1 MRSRDRLDELRHLAQ
16 QAGVY
21 PDSEPPVAPRAPLSK
36 DIDELLREVEPVRMW
51 ILDVER
57 NTQLIRRLHA
67 DPTYTSNRQLQEQ
80 LDALATASHA
90 LGLKACGALR
100 QLAARARSGA
110 PSGAASRMARLQFA
124 ATRRLCDAALARHE
138 RALQALRDQQHRL
151 LHEQIRLTNVAISE
165 EECEHL
171 LESNNIALFVDNL
184 SVAAARGDG
193 GGAAGAARGG
203 GAARRAGARRALA
216 AQRARPVPAAGAP
229 RRRAARADRQRGVLR
244 AAGLRARGERRP
256 RAAAGHRQ
264 PPQDEEE
271 KDGPHRLPRGRL
283 PRRAAR
289 AGAELRLMT
298 SYQVY
303 CANQLATPASP
314 PTYLH
319 RRFPRQE
326 EAYLLIVRSVDLIVI
341 NIIVL

>member
-1 MRSRDRLDELRHLAQ
+1 MRSKDRLDELRHLAQ

-21 PDSEPPVAPRAPLSK
+21 HDTVLAEPRAPLSK
-36 DIDELLREVEPVRMW
+36 DIDDLLREVEPLRAW

-100 QLAARARSGA
+100 QLAARARCGA
-110 PSGAASRMARLQFA
+110 ASGAASRMAHLQFA

-138 RALQALRDQQHRL
+138 HALQALRDQQHRL
-151 LHEQIRLTNVAISE
+151 LHEQIKLTNLTISE

-171 LESNNIALFVDNL
+171 LESNNIALFVDNS

-193 GGAAGAARGG
+193 GGAPGAARRG

-216 AQRARPVPAAGAP
+216 AERARPVPAAGAP
-229 RRRAARADRQRGVLR
+229 RRRTGASPGSRRLQLHAETAEARLALRDAEARRDELARVERSLQSVRDLFLQLAHLVAAQKKMGLIICL
-244 AAGLRARGERRP
+244 AAGCL
-256 RAAAGHRQ
+256 
-264 PPQDEEE
+264 
-271 KDGPHRLPRGRL
+271 
-283 PRRAAR
+283 
-289 AGAELRLMT
+289 
-298 SYQVY
+298 VV
-303 CANQLATPASP
+303 
-314 PTYLH
+314 
-319 RRFPRQE
+319 
-326 EAYLLIVRSVDLIVI
+326 LL
-341 NIIVL
+341 VLVLS

>member
-184 SVAAARGDG
+184 HAETAEARLALREAEARRDELARVERSLHSVRDLFLQLAHLVAAQQEQIDSVEFFALQASEHVESG
-193 GGAAGAARGG
+193 GHELLQGTVSRRRTRKKKMGLIVCLAAGC
-203 GAARRAGARRALA
+203 L
-216 AQRARPVPAAGAP
+216 V
-229 RRRAARADRQRGVLR
+229 VL
-244 AAGLRARGERRP
+244 L
-256 RAAAGHRQ
+256 
-264 PPQDEEE
+264 
-271 KDGPHRLPRGRL
+271 
-283 PRRAAR
+283 
-289 AGAELRLMT
+289 
-298 SYQVY
+298 
-303 CANQLATPASP
+303 
-314 PTYLH
+314 
-319 RRFPRQE
+319 
-326 EAYLLIVRSVDLIVI
+326 
-341 NIIVL
+341 VLVLS